1 MSQIRVGELSFQQFL
16 EDVFDE
22 WSEEGTL
29 EKVRSFSWVEIS
41 IVSQCLIYKRLC
53 SEFIAVTQVTA
64 KKTQNQELSPLF

>member
-1 MSQIRVGELSFQQFL
+1 MSQIRVGELSFEQFL

-29 EKVRSFSWVEIS
+29 EKVQSFSWVEIS

-53 SEFIAVTQVTA
+53 SNFIDFIQ
-64 KKTQNQELSPLF
+64 